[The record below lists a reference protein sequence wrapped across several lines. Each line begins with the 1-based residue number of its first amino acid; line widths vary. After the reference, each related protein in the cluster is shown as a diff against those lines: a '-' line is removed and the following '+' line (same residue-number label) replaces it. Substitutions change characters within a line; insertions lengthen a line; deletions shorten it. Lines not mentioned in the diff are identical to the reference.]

1 MPFTFSPDW
10 VDESL
15 NPKLAG
21 CVKLVK
27 NDPSKALRTFC
38 LKNISLSYMGKQ
50 ALSSHM
56 DSLKHKNISTAF
68 DTHYISSF
76 FKIKQLQ
83 IKQQYANI
91 CPAR

>member
-1 MPFTFSPDW
+1 MSFTFSPDW

-21 CVKLVK
+21 WVKLVK
-27 NDPSKALRTFC
+27 MIQVNRYALFV
-38 LKNISLSYMGKQ
+38 KKISLRYMGKQ

-56 DSLKHKNISTAF
+56 DSLKHKNISTSF
-68 DTHYISSF
+68 DTHCISSF

-91 CPAR
+91 CRAR